1 MLRSLRSRC
10 AELLAKRSWTSLRSL
25 SVGERGKNP
34 VWTSAIGSGGQM
46 PQRIESS
53 VEIDAPVE
61 KIYDY
66 WKTLENLP
74 EFMTNVEEVRP
85 TGPDTTHW
93 VVKGPLGARVE
104 FDAKTTQTKPNEAI
118 GWNSENGQVQT
129 SGQVR
134 FQQVDVE
141 RTRVEVQMNYW
152 DAPGGKAG
160 EVASRI
166 VANPELMVQQDL
178 RNLKDILEGTAT
190 PEDIQQRP
198 AVATAQSSAVAFL
211 TSGTGLLVL
220 GGGLV
225 LWLLLR
231 RRGSS
236 RRKSRIIFEF

>member
-1 MLRSLRSRC
+1 
-10 AELLAKRSWTSLRSL
+10 
-25 SVGERGKNP
+25 
-34 VWTSAIGSGGQM
+34 M
-46 PQRIESS
+46 PQRVESS
-53 VEIDAPVE
+53 VEIEVPVE
-61 KIYDY
+61 EVYDY

-74 EFMTNVEEVRP
+74 QFMTNVEEIRP

-93 VVKGPLGARVE
+93 VVKGPLGAKLE
-104 FDAKTTQTKPNEAI
+104 FDAKTTQNKPNEAI
-118 GWNSENGQVQT
+118 GWNTENGQVQT

-134 FQQVDVE
+134 FQKVDE
-141 RTRVEVQMNYW
+141 DRTRVEVQMNYW

-198 AVATAQSSAVAFL
+198 AVATAQSSVVAFL
-211 TSGTGLLVL
+211 TSGTGILVL
-220 GGGLV
+220 SGGLV

>member
-1 MLRSLRSRC
+1 MREFEEGHLTPFESPFY
-10 AELLAKRSWTSLRSL
+10 KPPGL
-25 SVGERGKNP
+25 SVAQRGKKFA
-34 VWTSAIGSGGQM
+34 WIFATCTGGQM
-46 PQRIESS
+46 PQRVEGSIE
-53 VEIDAPVE
+53 VVAPAE
-61 KIYDY
+61 KVYDY

-74 EFMTNVEEVRP
+74 QFMTNVEEIQA

-93 VVKGPLGARVE
+93 VVKGPLGTKLE
-104 FDAKTTQTKPNEAI
+104 FDAKTTQNQPNEAI
-118 GWNSENGQVQT
+118 GWNTENGDVQT

-134 FQQVDVE
+134 FQELSPE

-166 VANPELMVQQDL
+166 VANPQLMVQQDL
-178 RNLKDILEGTAT
+178 QNLKEILEGTAT

-198 AVATAQSSAVAFL
+198 AAATAQSSAVAFL

-220 GGGLV
+220 GGALV

-231 RRGSS
+231 RRRSS
-236 RRKSRIIFEF
+236 RGKSRIIFEF

>member
-1 MLRSLRSRC
+1 
-10 AELLAKRSWTSLRSL
+10 
-25 SVGERGKNP
+25 
-34 VWTSAIGSGGQM
+34 M
-46 PQRIESS
+46 PQRVESR
-53 VEIDAPVE
+53 VEIEAPVE
-61 KIYDY
+61 KVYDY

-74 EFMTNVEEVRP
+74 QFMTNVEEIRP

-93 VVKGPLGARVE
+93 VVKGPLGAKLE
-104 FDAKTTQTKPNEAI
+104 FDAKTTQNKPNEAI
-118 GWNSENGQVQT
+118 GWNTENGQIQT

-134 FQQVDVE
+134 FQEVDE
-141 RTRVEVQMNYW
+141 DRTRVEVQMNYW
-152 DAPGGKAG
+152 DAPGGKAA

-166 VANPELMVQQDL
+166 VANPDLMVRQDL
-178 RNLKDILEGTAT
+178 QNLKEILEGTAT

-198 AVATAQSSAVAFL
+198 AVATAQSSVVAFL
-211 TSGTGLLVL
+211 TSGTGLLLVL